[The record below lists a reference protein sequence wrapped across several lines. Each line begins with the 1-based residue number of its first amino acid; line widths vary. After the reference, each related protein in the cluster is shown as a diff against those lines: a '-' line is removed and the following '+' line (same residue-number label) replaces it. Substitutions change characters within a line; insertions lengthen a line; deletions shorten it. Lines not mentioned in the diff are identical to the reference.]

1 MMALPSP
8 ASNQKWRDCLGK
20 TAPKRGKI
28 RSMSILIA
36 LALAS
41 TAIGANQEEPNEDK
55 EHQREELGLNPYT
68 EPPIEKIF
76 AQIDAVRRSE

>member
-1 MMALPSP
+1 
-8 ASNQKWRDCLGK
+8 
-20 TAPKRGKI
+20 
-28 RSMSILIA
+28 MSILIA

-76 AQIDAVRRSE
+76 AQLDAVRRSE